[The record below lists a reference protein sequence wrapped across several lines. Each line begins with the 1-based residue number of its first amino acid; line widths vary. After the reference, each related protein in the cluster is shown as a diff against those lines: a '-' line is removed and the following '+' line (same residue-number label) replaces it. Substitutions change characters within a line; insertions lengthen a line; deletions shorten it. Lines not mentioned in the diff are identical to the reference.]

1 MAVKSKYYLGNE
13 NLPTTEAKYE
23 YTAEHVSELKKCKQN
38 LLHFAQNYF
47 FIINIDSGREVIAL
61 RKYQKRIMRKMRD
74 NRFVI
79 IMSSRQSGKTT
90 LMTIYALWMACFN
103 SDQKI
108 VSDAGVSI
116 NEIFELAGE
125 EKFREMEFQA
135 ITELASS
142 NPQIIATGGGAFCF
156 PQTARLLLTKTLVVW
171 LKAPPKTLL
180 ARIGSTKS
188 RPLLNNDNPLAT
200 LVKLNKERATHYQKA
215 QIEID
220 TDGLSTRKAMMALLR
235 ALDTY
240 LARH

>member
-1 MAVKSKYYLGNE
+1 MA
-13 NLPTTEAKYE
+13 NL
-23 YTAEHVSELKKCKQN
+23 
-38 LLHFAQNYF
+38 
-47 FIINIDSGREVIAL
+47 D
-61 RKYQKRIMRKMRD
+61 RKTNPASNDITQLANTVVARLDRPLVLVGLMG
-74 NRFVI
+74 
-79 IMSSRQSGKTT
+79 SGKSAVGRRTAKKLGLNYT
-90 LMTIYALWMACFN
+90 D

-108 VSDAGVSI
+108 VSDAGISI
-116 NEIFELAGE
+116 TEIFELAGE
-125 EKFREMEFQA
+125 AKFREMEFQA
-135 ITELASS
+135 ITKLVLSK
-142 NPQIIATGGGAFCF
+142 PQIIATGGGAFCF

-171 LKAPPKTLL
+171 LKAPPETLL

-200 LVKLNKERATHYQKA
+200 LAELNKERARHYQKA

>member
-1 MAVKSKYYLGNE
+1 MA
-13 NLPTTEAKYE
+13 NLDRKTDPAPSDITQLADTI
-23 YTAEHVSELKKCKQN
+23 VSQLDRPVV
-38 LLHFAQNYF
+38 LVGLM
-47 FIINIDSGREVIAL
+47 G
-61 RKYQKRIMRKMRD
+61 
-74 NRFVI
+74 
-79 IMSSRQSGKTT
+79 SGKSAVGRRTAKKLGLNYT
-90 LMTIYALWMACFN
+90 D

-108 VSDAGVSI
+108 VSDAGISI
-116 NEIFELAGE
+116 TEIFELAGE
-125 EKFREMEFQA
+125 AKFREMEFQT
-135 ITELASS
+135 ITRLLLSK
-142 NPQIIATGGGAFCF
+142 PQIIATGGGAFCF

-171 LKAPPKTLL
+171 LKAPPETLL

-200 LVKLNKERATHYQKA
+200 LAKLNKERARHYKKA